1 LKTIVTQQK
10 MQLQIPQHGSGSGL
24 TVLRARASSVARV
37 LLASVFLLSGI
48 SKLHSPASASAF
60 VADVLPTS
68 VHAARMIV
76 IPLSL
81 AEIGAGFL
89 LLFNRWVMT
98 LALLSSLFFLSALTL
113 GLLSLGEEKA
123 CGCFGDLLP
132 SQTDEWF
139 VLRSLAFLFLSLFVL
154 RSNVPQSITGGPS
167 KW

>member
-1 LKTIVTQQK
+1 
-10 MQLQIPQHGSGSGL
+10 
-24 TVLRARASSVARV
+24 
-37 LLASVFLLSGI
+37 
-48 SKLHSPASASAF
+48 
-60 VADVLPTS
+60 
-68 VHAARMIV
+68 MIV